1 MRKHALEVAR
11 ATGPELYAMIAFAS
25 APRDP
30 RRASVVL
37 LQLQSG
43 TERTERTGPAG
54 LRVRRDASLDGWFLW
69 LLGKSTPFQERR

>member
-11 ATGPELYAMIAFAS
+11 ATGAELYALSAFAS

-43 TERTERTGPAG
+43 TARTERTGPAG
-54 LRVRRDASLDGWFLW
+54 LRVRRDASLDGWFL
-69 LLGKSTPFQERR
+69 